1 MLDVL
6 TIDEVA
12 RELRCSK
19 AHVSKAISGKLK
31 NVSPLPIVPMG
42 RRKLVR
48 RTALLNWIEDN
59 ERAILRSSPAC
70 VPVRFW
76 P

>member
-19 AHVSKAISGKLK
+19 AHVSKAISGKIP

-48 RTALLNWIEDN
+48 RAALLKWIEDN
-59 ERAILRSSPAC
+59 ERAILSPSPKNDA
-70 VPVRFW
+70 VNA
-76 P
+76 